1 MTPNGDSPRGIG
13 SRVRIEGVIV
23 GREKYGVSVR
33 LPDGTIQS
41 FSDLS
46 VSPAEP
52 ESPVELRAQLLRAEQ
67 DEISSG
73 EVWDEAGVVAAE
85 QRIDYLKA
93 QLGEPS
99 SDIHQ
104 NHLRFD

>member
-1 MTPNGDSPRGIG
+1 MTPTGDSPRGIG
-13 SRVRIEGVIV
+13 TRVRIEGVVV
-23 GREKYGVSVR
+23 GRETYGVRVR

-52 ESPVELRAQLLRAEQ
+52 ESPDELRAQLLHAEQ
-67 DEISSG
+67 DEIASG

-85 QRIDYLKA
+85 QRIDYLKT

-99 SDIHQ
+99 SDIHED
-104 NHLRFD
+104 HLRLN